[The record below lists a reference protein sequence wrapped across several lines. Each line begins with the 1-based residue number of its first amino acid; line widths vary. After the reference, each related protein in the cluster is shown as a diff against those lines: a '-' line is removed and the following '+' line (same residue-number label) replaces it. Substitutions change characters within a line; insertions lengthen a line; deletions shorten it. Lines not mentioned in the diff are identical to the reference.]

1 MAEGTVESIEIKAT
15 PAQVFAVASD
25 IRAYTE
31 WATGIKDVEVL
42 ETDAAGRPAR
52 ASFVVDVMIREISYS
67 LTYHYDEPTSMTWVA
82 EESPDIKELEG
93 SYNFTDIGDGLTEV
107 VYALKVEPA
116 FLIPGFLRRQAEKQL
131 VGTALR
137 GLRKRV
143 EALGQMKQSAQ

>member
-1 MAEGTVESIEIKAT
+1 MAEGTVDSIEIKAT
-15 PAQVFAVASD
+15 PAEVFAVAAD
-25 IRAYTE
+25 VGAYTA
-31 WATGIKDVEVL
+31 WATGIKEVEVL
-42 ETDAAGRPAR
+42 ETDAAGRPSRAR
-52 ASFVVDVMIREISYS
+52 FVVDVMIREISYS
-67 LTYHYDEPTSMTWVA
+67 LTYHYDQPASMTWVA

-93 SYNFTDIGDGLTEV
+93 SYTFTDIGDGLTEV

-143 EALGQMKQSAQ
+143 EALAQ

>member
-1 MAEGTVESIEIKAT
+1 
-15 PAQVFAVASD
+15 P
-25 IRAYTE
+25 
-31 WATGIKDVEVL
+31 
-42 ETDAAGRPAR
+42 R

-67 LTYHYDEPTSMTWVA
+67 LTYHYDEPTLMTWVA